1 MSKNRGDCMIA
12 GLANIIADF
21 FINKEWAEEEDR
33 EIYQYGS
40 EVIIATSL
48 NVFIVVVCGLLFYEL
63 MYISIFYIAFLLLR
77 SYCGGYHAETHLKC
91 NTIFTANIITVLIII
106 KNVDL
111 IQIDFIILAMLVSS
125 FIVWTLSPI
134 INKNKP
140 LTEEET
146 KKYRRISLIITIVVD
161 LSILGFIAVDMKT
174 SVVLSLALLSVSGA
188 MIVEKITRQEV

>member
-1 MSKNRGDCMIA
+1 MIA

-21 FINKEWAEEEDR
+21 FISKEWAEKDDR

-48 NVFIVVVCGLLFYEL
+48 NVFIVVVCGLLFHEL
-63 MYISIFYIAFLLLR
+63 KYISIFYIAFLLLR
-77 SYCGGYHAETHLKC
+77 RYCGGYHAETHLKC
-91 NTIFTANIITVLIII
+91 NTIFTANVIIVLIII

-111 IQIDFIILAMLVSS
+111 IQIDFVILAMLVSS

>member
-1 MSKNRGDCMIA
+1 MIA